1 MLAIASIVT
10 VILLLEGFYSGLL
23 KQLRHTV
30 LDRQADL
37 VVVQAG
43 VSNMTAARSVLP
55 QYARMDV
62 EAIDGVSSAHPLTGI
77 SAIYEHDGLST
88 AVFLLVYDSFG
99 GPVQITEGL
108 ASSEPRSV
116 VVDHSLSSR
125 YGLEVGD
132 PFILTGF
139 EFQVAGVTSGAAA
152 MFTPFVFVRFDDLID
167 YYLESDTAADITT
180 FPLLS
185 FLLLELEDDAEPD
198 LVAAAIER
206 VVPEADVLLPGSM
219 ADADEA
225 LGRVLFGP
233 TMKLLVGVGY
243 TIGALVTGIIMFAAV
258 NARRRELGVMKALGF
273 SNRFLQGSVL
283 FEGVTLSLLS
293 LPIGVVLAWFVGH
306 VIETTAPLYLV
317 EANEMLPVLR
327 TSLACI
333 TFAAL
338 GSLLPV
344 RVIQRIEPAAAFG
357 G

>member
-23 KQLRHTV
+23 TQLRNTV
-30 LDRQADL
+30 LNRQADL
-37 VVVQAG
+37 IVVQAG
-43 VSNMTAARSVLP
+43 VSNMTAARSILP
-55 QYARMDV
+55 QYSRMDV

-88 AVFLLVYDSFG
+88 AVFLLVYDSHG
-99 GPVQITEGL
+99 GPAEIREGF

-132 PFILTGF
+132 PFVLTGF
-139 EFQVAGVTSGAAA
+139 EFRVAGVTSGAAA

-185 FLLLELEDDAEPD
+185 FLLLELDVDAERD
-198 LVAAAIER
+198 GVAATIER
-206 VVPEADVLLPGSM
+206 VIPEADVVLPGSM

-225 LGRVLFGP
+225 LGRALFGP

-283 FEGVTLSLLS
+283 FEGVTLSFLS
-293 LPIGVVLAWFVGH
+293 LPIGVILAWFVGH
-306 VIETTAPLYLV
+306 VIETAAPLYLV
-317 EANEMLPVLR
+317 KANEMLPVLR

-333 TFAAL
+333 TFAAI
-338 GSLLPV
+338 GSLLPI